1 MSKPEL
7 IIVGGANGSGK
18 TTLALKYAAWQ
29 RCPYLGADA
38 IAEEISPGHPE
49 RAAIA
54 AGKEFV
60 HRVAAAIREKKTIII
75 ESTLAGRSLR
85 HVVLDAREVGFA
97 VSIAFVFLDSADA
110 CVQRVS
116 ERVQKG
122 GHAVP
127 ESDIR
132 RRFLRSLGNFWHF
145 YRPLADNW
153 TLLYNSSAELVD
165 VATGS
170 PNETSVQEDRLF
182 SLFQRLAGIAD
193 NE

>member
-75 ESTLAGRSLR
+75 ESTLAGRSCAMWFSMRERSGSRSQSHSYSSTPPMLACSASPSECKKVDMQCRNPTSGEDSCGVWGIFGTFTVPWPTTGHYCTIQVQNLSMSQQDLQMR
-85 HVVLDAREVGFA
+85 HR
-97 VSIAFVFLDSADA
+97 
-110 CVQRVS
+110 C
-116 ERVQKG
+116 KK
-122 GHAVP
+122 
-127 ESDIR
+127 
-132 RRFLRSLGNFWHF
+132 
-145 YRPLADNW
+145 
-153 TLLYNSSAELVD
+153 
-165 VATGS
+165 TGCF
-170 PNETSVQEDRLF
+170 PCFN
-182 SLFQRLAGIAD
+182 A
-193 NE
+193 